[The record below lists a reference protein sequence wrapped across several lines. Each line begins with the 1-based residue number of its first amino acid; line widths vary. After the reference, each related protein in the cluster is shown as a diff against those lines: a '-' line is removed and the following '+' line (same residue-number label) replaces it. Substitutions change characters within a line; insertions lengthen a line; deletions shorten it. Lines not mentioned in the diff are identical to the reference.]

1 MRFEALLA
9 AVLLAAP
16 CAEAGSPVEGYL
28 AARDKALAAM
38 KKLEA
43 ANASNAKIQAT
54 EKAALADL
62 QKRLVAIVGPVAI
75 KGFATAP
82 KVNLDTLGDGPGGAT
97 LDGLSFEATPD
108 KPDGSK
114 LVVTTRP
121 LFAAWL
127 KAHAADADNHLPE
140 TAEAALRTDDF
151 YTLAVAPDAA
161 FSHALE
167 IEVATPEG
175 ADFAFAALGRWS
187 QDVGPSAIDRIVAA
201 VVKGDRVV
209 VTDSEAANK
218 AAELPACKDLWET
231 ASEKAAE
238 LSAAYQKGGAT
249 DEKLIDE
256 SEKVRTQGSQDWL
269 ACEGKAVKSGAGY
282 PALKKEAQ
290 DLVARM
296 AGG

>member
-1 MRFEALLA
+1 MRLL
-9 AVLLAAP
+9 VLLAALVV
-16 CAEAGSPVEGYL
+16 ASSAQAASPVESYL

-43 ANASNAKIQAT
+43 ANASGAKVQAT

-62 QKRLVAIVGPVAI
+62 LKRLVAIVGPVAI
-75 KGFATAP
+75 KGFPTAP
-82 KVNLDTLGDGPGGAT
+82 KVNLDTLGDGPGNGT
-97 LDGLSFEATPD
+97 LDGLSFEANPD

-114 LVVTTRP
+114 LVVTTRA

-127 KAHAADADNHLPE
+127 KASAANADNHLPAN
-140 TAEAALRTDDF
+140 AEEAIRADDF
-151 YTLAVAPDAA
+151 YTLAIAPDAA

-175 ADFAFAALGRWS
+175 AEFAFAALGRWS

-209 VTDSEAANK
+209 VTDSEASNK
-218 AAELPACKDLWET
+218 AAELAACKDFWDA
-231 ASEKAAE
+231 ASEKAAK

-256 SEKVRTQGSQDWL
+256 SEKVRGQGSQDWL
-269 ACEGKAVKSGAGY
+269 ACEGKAVKAGASY

-290 DLVARM
+290 ELVARL

>member
-1 MRFEALLA
+1 MRNS
-9 AVLLAAP
+9 VLLAALLIAAAP
-16 CAEAGSPVEGYL
+16 TQAASPVEGYL

-38 KKLEA
+38 KKLDA
-43 ANASNAKIQAT
+43 ANASNAKIQST

-62 QKRLVAIVGPVAI
+62 QKRLVAIVGPVAV
-75 KGFATAP
+75 KGFLVAP
-82 KVNLDTLGDGPGGAT
+82 KVNLDTLGDGPGNGT

-127 KAHAADADNHLPE
+127 KARAADADTHLPA
-140 TAEAALRTDDF
+140 TAAEALRTDDF
-151 YTLAVAPDAA
+151 YTLAIAPDAA
-161 FSHALE
+161 FSRALE
-167 IEVATPEG
+167 IEVDKPAG

-201 VVKGDRVV
+201 VVTGGRVV

-218 AAELPACKDLWET
+218 AAELPACKGVWDA
-231 ASEKAAE
+231 ASEKAAK

-256 SEKVRTQGSQDWL
+256 SEKIRSKGSEDWL